1 MRGGLALKVL
11 LLLAAALALP
21 VFGQPAQD
29 QSLEAKLS
37 AVVGDYSLAGFGSP
51 RTIAKLGS
59 DFHLPM
65 GIETISR
72 ELHTPPQPSVMKLRG
87 PWHGVTVAAIL
98 RDVVEQ
104 MPGHEFEISN
114 GVVHVFPSSLRG
126 DAADILNAHL
136 PVFEVRN
143 ELVAV
148 AAKQLAVQASDLM
161 TPPRGVHPS
170 FDILSSSRDRPV
182 SFRLENPTI
191 REALDKLC
199 LSDRLNIWMVSYPAQ
214 LEKTRGGYYKTY
226 PANVYPR
233 PEGPDAPFLPSWSL
247 MGWDDWP
254 QSVPAGNGR

>member
-1 MRGGLALKVL
+1 MKAPFI
-11 LLLAAALALP
+11 LAAALALP

-29 QSLEAKLS
+29 QSLESKLS

-59 DFHLPM
+59 DFHLSM
-65 GIETISR
+65 GIETIAR
-72 ELHTPPQPSVMKLRG
+72 ELRTPPQPSVWNLRG

-98 RDVVEQ
+98 RDVVGQ
-104 MPGHEFEISN
+104 MPGHEFEISK
-114 GVVHVFPSSLRG
+114 GVVHVFPSALRG
-126 DAADILNAHL
+126 DPADILNAHV

-143 ELVAV
+143 QLVAV
-148 AAKQLAVQASDLM
+148 AAQQLAAQASDLM
-161 TPPRGVHPS
+161 TPPEPGRPFLHPAL
-170 FDILSSSRDRPV
+170 DILSSLRDRPV

-233 PEGPDAPFLPSWSL
+233 SEGSDAPFLPNWSL
-247 MGWDDWP
+247 MGWDDWS
-254 QSVPAGNGR
+254 QSVPPRNGR

>member
-1 MRGGLALKVL
+1 LKAPFIF
-11 LLLAAALALP
+11 AAALALP

-29 QSLEAKLS
+29 QSLESKLS
-37 AVVGDYSLAGFGSP
+37 VVVGDYSLAGFGSP

-65 GIETISR
+65 GIETIMR
-72 ELHTPPQPSVMKLRG
+72 ELRTPPQPSVWNLRG

-98 RDVVEQ
+98 RDVVGQ

-114 GVVHVFPSSLRG
+114 GVVHVFPSALRG
-126 DAADILNAHL
+126 DPADVLNAHI
-136 PVFEVRN
+136 PVFEVRD
-143 ELVAV
+143 EFVAV
-148 AAKQLAVQASDLM
+148 AAQQLAAQASDLM
-161 TPPRGVHPS
+161 TPPDGLHPML
-170 FDILSSSRDRPV
+170 DIISSGRDRLV

-233 PEGPDAPFLPSWSL
+233 SEGPDSPFLPQWSL

-254 QSVPAGNGR
+254 QSVPPRNGR